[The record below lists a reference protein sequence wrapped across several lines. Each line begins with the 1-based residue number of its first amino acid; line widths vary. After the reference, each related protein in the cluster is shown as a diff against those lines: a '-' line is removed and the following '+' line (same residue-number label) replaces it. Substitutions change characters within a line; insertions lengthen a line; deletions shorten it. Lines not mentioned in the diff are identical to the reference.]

1 MVQDGEIE
9 MKNLGKKLIAWVLAV
24 AFCLTLWGG
33 ERPAYAQNETVDK
46 DWFIAVFFRN
56 KLENGDKA
64 QRLNVYKKNAD
75 GSLEQIGTG
84 YNKADNKAIY
94 EAYKAL
100 MTSPTANDLEC
111 ALTCGDRAKTY
122 FDGDKEF
129 ASKIESLATDFETT
143 QLVLFRDFSHFS
155 NTFLPDQKKF
165 GPDTDWEKPD
175 SRPKMN
181 LTLYKDVKLKANS
194 DALLP
199 TITPLE
205 LGKYGQG
212 DWTLRSAPPRLDL
225 QKTNVNA
232 KKVFQD
238 FLTAGK
244 AGWPYSIKAE
254 YKEKDLSSLIS
265 LSNGTKLNIYSVILD
280 GEGKTPLIQVAEGK
294 TEDEIVKEGTTE
306 TTKPIEKVNALTLL
320 GNVTLKN
327 GKGDKV
333 SGGIEMGKGLSDT
346 KQNELT
352 TKKDEDTI
360 KELLDVLA
368 DLAKNQENQE
378 LSSKITE
385 AKNTAVELI
394 QKKDKTFKDNAF
406 EKNQTAGSGGAIHI
420 QEKVKADIQDAK
432 FNENKAGDCGGAIA
446 SDSAIA
452 MKKAELTKN
461 TATNN
466 GGALYLPAD
475 AESKIDQSSFKEN
488 EATNGGA
495 LWVKKAAITE
505 TAFDSNKAKYWGGAI
520 YKDPFDLKD
529 PKYDDLGTDNKTKF
543 VNNSADPYLYS
554 PEKIS
559 GLNASPDSHLTNT
572 STFTLASIDGKEVNN
587 KNYTPVNNYDI
598 SYGYRLVIYRPNGG
612 EGDDVKE
619 KMDPGKDLQ
628 LRKSPFTRT
637 GYRFTS
643 WNPQEDGKG
652 KAYKETDKISKSQVN
667 KLVSEKDGSLTLY
680 AQWEKLE
687 NVTGKIP
694 SISKTITG
702 DKPENKAS
710 FKFRLVADEKQPMPG
725 GAEGKEASL
734 SITGQD
740 EKSFDPI
747 EFPAPKEGEKKVY
760 TYRLSEDDGKLSGY
774 TYDDHVYKIRFTLTT
789 DKNGKAKITRE
800 VTLNGNN
807 YSKDTLKFENKF
819 SQSQKT
825 KQEEQKKKEEQK
837 KEAQKIEAK
846 KTQTTITEA
855 KKTADD
861 AKKIAKE
868 AQKKA
873 QQANSAAA
881 EAVKI
886 VKVIQKNC
894 KNCNP
899 STGDPFPGLRLLK
912 NLIQIHE
919 PY

>member
-1 MVQDGEIE
+1 

-33 ERPAYAQNETVDK
+33 GRPAYAQNETVDK
-46 DWFIAVFFRN
+46 DWFVAVFY
-56 KLENGDKA
+56 KDGGLD
-64 QRLNVYKKNAD
+64 VYKKGDN
-75 GSLEQIGTG
+75 GS
-84 YNKADNKAIY
+84 KAHYTQTDAQY

-100 MTSPTANDLEC
+100 LTSPTANDLEC
-111 ALTCGDRAKTY
+111 ALSCGHGAETY
-122 FDGDKEF
+122 FDGKDPFQIIWKDP
-129 ASKIESLATDFETT
+129 ATPLKDV
-143 QLVLFRDFSHFS
+143 QLVLFRDFSYFS
-155 NTFLPDQKKF
+155 NTFLPNQEKF
-165 GPDTDWEKPD
+165 DEKTDWADSKP
-175 SRPKMN
+175 RPQMN

-194 DALLP
+194 DAILT

-225 QKTNVNA
+225 KMTNANA
-232 KKVFQD
+232 KKVVRD

-254 YKEKDLSSLIS
+254 DKEKDLSSLIS
-265 LSNGTKLNIYSVILD
+265 LSDGTKLNIYSVILD

-294 TEDEIVKEGTTE
+294 KEEKTVKGDDGKDKTES
-306 TTKPIEKVNALTLL
+306 IEKVNALTLL

-333 SGGIEMGKGLSDT
+333 SGGIEMGKGLSDN
-346 KQNELT
+346 KQNQLT

-360 KELLDVLA
+360 KELLDILA
-368 DLAKNQENQE
+368 ALAKAQGNEGLGKTIADDN
-378 LSSKITE
+378 K
-385 AKNTAVELI
+385 ATAVELI

-420 QEKVKADIQDAK
+420 QETVKADIQDAK

-505 TAFDSNKAKYWGGAI
+505 TTLDSNKAKYWGGAI

-529 PKYDDLGTDNKTKF
+529 PKYDDLGTDAKTKF
-543 VNNSADPYLYS
+543 TNNSADPYLYS
-554 PEKIS
+554 PDKIS

-572 STFTLASIDGKEVNN
+572 STFILASIDGKEVNN

-598 SYGYRLVIYRPNGG
+598 SYGYRLVIYLPNGG

-710 FKFRLVADEKQPMPG
+710 FTFRLVADEKQPMPG
-725 GAEGKEASL
+725 GSEGKEAAL

-740 EKSFDPI
+740 EKSFEPI

-837 KEAQKIEAK
+837 KEAQKTEAK

>member
-9 MKNLGKKLIAWVLAV
+9 MKNLGKKLIAWVLAL

-33 ERPAYAQNETVDK
+33 GRPAYAQNETVDK
-46 DWFIAVFFRN
+46 DWFVAVFY
-56 KLENGDKA
+56 KDGGDDC
-64 QRLNVYKKNAD
+64 LDVYKKGDNGNLTSIATYKQTGQPAD
-75 GSLEQIGTG
+75 
-84 YNKADNKAIY
+84 YN
-94 EAYKAL
+94 AYKAL
-100 MTSPTANDLEC
+100 LTSPVANDLEC
-111 ALTCGDRAKTY
+111 ALSCGHGAETY
-122 FDGDKEF
+122 FDGKDPFQIKLKDSQ
-129 ASKIESLATDFETT
+129 APRQKV
-143 QLVLFRDFSHFS
+143 QLVLFRDFSYFS
-155 NTFLPDQKKF
+155 NTFLPDQKKSN
-165 GPDTDWEKPD
+165 PET
-175 SRPKMN
+175 RPQMN
-181 LTLYKDVKLKANS
+181 LTLYKDVKLKADS

-212 DWTLRSAPPRLDL
+212 DWSLRSAPPRLDL
-225 QKTNVNA
+225 QKTNANA

-254 YKEKDLSSLIS
+254 NKEKKLSSLIS
-265 LSNGTKLNIYSVILD
+265 LSNGTKLDIYSVILD

-294 TEDEIVKEGTTE
+294 TED
-306 TTKPIEKVNALTLL
+306 EKVNALTLL

-333 SGGIEMGKGLSDT
+333 SGGIEMGKGISDD

-360 KELLDVLA
+360 KELLDILA
-368 DLAKNQENQE
+368 DLAENQENTDLKTQ
-378 LSSKITE
+378 ITN
-385 AKNTAVELI
+385 AKATAVKLI
-394 QKKDKTFKDNAF
+394 QEKDKTFKDNAF

-420 QEKVKADIQDAK
+420 QEKVNADIQDAK
-432 FNENKAGDCGGAIA
+432 FTENKAGDCGGAIA

-466 GGALYLPAD
+466 GGALHLPAD
-475 AESKIDQSSFKEN
+475 AESKIDQASFKEN

-495 LWVKKAAITE
+495 LWAKKAAITE
-505 TAFDSNKAKYWGGAI
+505 TAFDSNKAKFWGGAI

-529 PKYDDLGTDNKTKF
+529 PKYDGLETDTKTKF
-543 VNNSADPYLYS
+543 TNNSADPYLYS
-554 PEKIS
+554 PDKVL
-559 GLNASPDSHLTNT
+559 GLYASSDSHLTSS

-612 EGDDVKE
+612 EGNDIKE

-628 LRKSPFTRT
+628 LRKSPFTRP

-643 WNPQEDGKG
+643 WNTQEDGKG
-652 KAYKETDKISKSQVN
+652 KSFKETDKIPQSQLDQ
-667 KLVSEKDGSLTLY
+667 LVSEKDASLTLF
-680 AQWEKLE
+680 AQWEKLD

-702 DKPENKAS
+702 DKPEKKDS

-725 GAEGKEASL
+725 GSDGKEASL

-740 EKSFDPI
+740 EKSFEPI
-747 EFPAPKEGEKKVY
+747 EFPAPKDGEKKVY
-760 TYRLSEDDGKLSGY
+760 TYRVSEEDGKLSGY

-789 DKNGKAKITRE
+789 DKDGKVKVARE
-800 VTLNGNN
+800 VTRNGND
-807 YSKDTLKFENKF
+807 YSKDTLKFENQF
-819 SQSQKT
+819 SKAQKT
-825 KQEEQKKKEEQK
+825 KQEEEKKKEEKK
-837 KEAQKIEAK
+837 KEDQKAEAK
-846 KTQTTITEA
+846 KTQATVTEA

-912 NLIQIHE
+912 NLL
-919 PY
+919 